1 MLPAGNRP
9 ALFDYYSAAQY
20 PGLQTIGAKGLELL
34 FRQKVLAKPPSAQG
48 GPPARH

>member
-9 ALFDYYSAAQY
+9 PLFDYYSAAQY

-34 FRQKVLAKPPSAQG
+34 LRQKVPAKPPSAQV